1 MDPSLLGEMHS
12 GQSFFASTKAF
23 LPLNGTSLI
32 LPSFASSLSS
42 SLYYIMTAMFIISI
56 TVCVAIIDAASTH
69 QCDVMMMVKN
79 MLMMMVMVMLVVMG
93 KKKKKMVMVCS

>member
-1 MDPSLLGEMHS
+1 
-12 GQSFFASTKAF
+12 
-23 LPLNGTSLI
+23 
-32 LPSFASSLSS
+32 
-42 SLYYIMTAMFIISI
+42 MTAMFIISI

-79 MLMMMVMVMLVVMG
+79 MLMMMVMVMVMVMVVMVMG